1 MNIILWHAPFLLEA
15 QKHDLWKPSIPKHLD
30 LVLNWVGRGGGGG
43 GLRVDMIS
51 LEDTQLNIFAK
62 RIKKWGTRK
71 FWTCTKYLEFAQ
83 HPISPILVPHLC
95 TPQTHSI
102 CPQLWSINFTWNCQ
116 LIPPIPTRP
125 RPLVAPHRNFTQN
138 MSNKNSYGPHN
149 LKLIYAGCH
158 VHWNHCMCTL
168 LIISTSRC
176 SLRSIVPKCRR
187 KPSPEP
193 QISLFCLKF
202 CTIPFSTSESCL
214 TQS

>member
-1 MNIILWHAPFLLEA
+1 MSVLPDPVSLTKSHKKCPLKLFAGGCCGKLRQRYL
-15 QKHDLWKPSIPKHLD
+15 QKENKYDRIWY
-30 LVLNWVGRGGGGG
+30 
-43 GLRVDMIS
+43 VDMIS

-62 RIKKWGTRK
+62 RIEEEAKKWGTRK

-138 MSNKNSYGPHN
+138 MSNKNSCGPHN
-149 LKLIYAGCH
+149 LKLIYEFR
-158 VHWNHCMCTL
+158 VHWNHGMCTL

-176 SLRSIVPKCRR
+176 SLRSIVPKCGR

-202 CTIPFSTSESCL
+202 CTIPFST
-214 TQS
+214 